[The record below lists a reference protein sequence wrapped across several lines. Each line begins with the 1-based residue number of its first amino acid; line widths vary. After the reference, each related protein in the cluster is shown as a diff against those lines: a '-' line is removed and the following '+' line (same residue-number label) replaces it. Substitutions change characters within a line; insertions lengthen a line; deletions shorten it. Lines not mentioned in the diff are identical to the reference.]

1 MSRSRAKEGVVCPA
15 FQKPHGPPCDPGFDS
30 FNIMGQEVERFF
42 GKGTRKKGG
51 LDTPKRAPWR
61 SLITQFCGKEC
72 RDAGWFLCVARM
84 VGVATRPPPQKVV
97 MEEQA
102 CAQQPSSGWWTAWC
116 WYVGGA
122 QQEATRKANNRSSKE
137 ERHAVLARFL
147 LFWSHSRTP
156 AFESKCL
163 STDKMCNVRLCRYPT
178 SFTSAQFPPTSIV

>member
-84 VGVATRPPPQKVV
+84 VGVATRPPPPKK
-97 MEEQA
+97 
-102 CAQQPSSGWWTAWC
+102 W
-116 WYVGGA
+116 
-122 QQEATRKANNRSSKE
+122 
-137 ERHAVLARFL
+137 
-147 LFWSHSRTP
+147 
-156 AFESKCL
+156 
-163 STDKMCNVRLCRYPT
+163 
-178 SFTSAQFPPTSIV
+178 